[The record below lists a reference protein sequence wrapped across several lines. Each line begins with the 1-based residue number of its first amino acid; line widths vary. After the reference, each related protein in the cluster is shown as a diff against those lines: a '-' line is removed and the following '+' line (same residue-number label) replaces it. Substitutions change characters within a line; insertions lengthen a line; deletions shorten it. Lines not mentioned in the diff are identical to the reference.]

1 MDDPLR
7 DVVDIN
13 KTQYGFMPGR
23 GTLDAVFVLMRL
35 TEHLRVKN
43 HNLFLKFVD
52 LEKAFGR
59 VPRELF
65 DILESGRVS
74 QKTY

>member
-1 MDDPLR
+1 M
-7 DVVDIN
+7 VDID
-13 KTQYGFMPGR
+13 KTQYGFMLGR

-35 TEHLRVKN
+35 TENFRVKN
-43 HNLFLKFVD
+43 QNLFLIFVD
-52 LEKAFGR
+52 LEKAFDR

-74 QKTY
+74 QNIY

>member
-1 MDDPLR
+1 M
-7 DVVDIN
+7 VDID
-13 KTQYGFMPGR
+13 KTQYGFMLGR

-35 TEHLRVKN
+35 TENFRFKN
-43 HNLFLKFVD
+43 QNLFLIFVD
-52 LEKAFGR
+52 LEKAFDG

-74 QKTY
+74 QNIY

>member
-1 MDDPLR
+1 MR
-7 DVVDIN
+7 DVVDID
-13 KTQYGFMPGR
+13 KTQYGFMLGR

-35 TEHLRVKN
+35 TENFRFKN
-43 HNLFLKFVD
+43 QNLFLIFVD
-52 LEKAFGR
+52 LEKAFDG

-74 QKTY
+74 QNIY

>member
-1 MDDPLR
+1 MR
-7 DVVDIN
+7 DVVDTD
-13 KTQYGFMPGR
+13 KTQYGFMLGR

-35 TEHLRVKN
+35 TENFRVKN
-43 HNLFLKFVD
+43 QNLFLIFVD
-52 LEKAFGR
+52 LEKAFDR

-74 QKTY
+74 QNIY

>member
-1 MDDPLR
+1 M
-7 DVVDIN
+7 VDID
-13 KTQYGFMPGR
+13 KTQYGFMLGR

-35 TEHLRVKN
+35 TENFRVKN
-43 HNLFLKFVD
+43 QNLLLIFVD
-52 LEKAFGR
+52 LEKAFDR

-74 QKTY
+74 QNIY